1 VVNQVRVLTL
11 EWWEVV
17 ALGYILEVKKAKKKN
32 QKTQTT
38 TKQNKNHHALLKRFW
53 CPVERCPRSV
63 ARAGGFGEKANK
75 QKTLNKRIMR
85 TLKEMQ

>member
-1 VVNQVRVLTL
+1 VGGGCTWVYFGSK
-11 EWWEVV
+11 E
-17 ALGYILEVKKAKKKN
+17 GKKKKN